1 MKTKSSNVKLLH
13 FTQSFALLLFLFLLS
28 TAAFAQPVRVS
39 GTVVDNGNS
48 PLLGVTIVEKGT
60 TNGVVTDL
68 NGNYSISVKNESSVL
83 RFSSIGLISQEIIVG
98 SKSTINVTLVEDLE
112 LLDEVVVTGYGVQK
126 KSDLTGAVSSVSG
139 EQLRRIPIASI
150 DQAMQGQAAGVNIT
164 AKSGRP
170 GEAADIQIRGISSI
184 NGTQP
189 LIVIDGIPGGDLN
202 SINPSD
208 IASIEVLKDA
218 SSAAIYGATGGNGVI
233 LISTKKGEAGRM
245 KTTFNM
251 YRGTETPV
259 NKIEMMNSQE
269 WMQVIEEGS
278 LDMTRDYTKTPM
290 LNFQPDTL
298 DTYDWQDIVFHNAL
312 SENYDFSIA
321 GGNEFSK
328 IMVST
333 SYSKQQGIITP
344 SAYERLTFRIN
355 TEQNLTDRILFDQKI
370 SFLNTRTEGF
380 DEWEWHD
387 YYSNPIYTTILMDPA
402 LPGYDANGHWSS
414 SIFSNVNP
422 LVNLDMKNRMNINN
436 ILDANFGL
444 KIYLIKGLSY
454 SGRIAGK
461 MGFGDDK
468 EYFGIYFATETDN
481 RPKDKLFQR
490 MSRTFSYSIQNLLN
504 YETTIA
510 QNHNLAI
517 MLGMEANKFW
527 GYDMSGTRLDMAS
540 SDPWMLYFDKST
552 NSTDDIQNVRGGGYI
567 GANMA
572 YFGRLNYDYMGK
584 YLLTVNVR
592 RDGSSSFGPNYRF
605 GIFPSFSVGWKFTE
619 EAFMKN
625 VEAISFGKLRF
636 GYGQTG
642 TNARSGFPFLSQVE
656 STPRFRYSVDNVT
669 TQVGTGPVQIPN
681 PEIHWE
687 SVNMS
692 NLGLD
697 LTFFNNQ
704 LSFSADLF
712 DKVNEGMLMYKEV
725 PRIAGTYYGEY
736 PEMNIGSI
744 RNMGYEITIGARK
757 KKGDLTGSV
766 NLNFSGVKNE
776 VLELATDSILAGRV
790 HTLQPTN
797 LTSVGSPV
805 AQFWGYKTDGLFREG
820 VAIEERSA
828 GRITITD
835 QPFIES
841 NGKITY
847 NNPRA
852 YYGDVRYV
860 DINNDGKI
868 NEDDKVNLG
877 SPLPKLTY
885 GFSINLEYKGFDL
898 SAFFNGTYGNKIL
911 NGTKQYTY
919 YLQGYGN
926 HAKEFTDRYIPKD
939 VVKLDE
945 NGNEKLIAA
954 ANKETD
960 IARLEPE
967 NYNKLREFFIEDGSY
982 LRLRNLVI
990 GYTIP
995 QNLTSKIKVEKVRIY
1010 GGAKNLFTL
1019 TKYTGISP
1027 DVAGKNPQDAGLG
1040 ILELGVDL
1048 GIYPVTK
1055 MYYFGVNIAF

>member
-1 MKTKSSNVKLLH
+1 MKTKSSFVKALH
-13 FTQSFALLLFLFLLS
+13 LSQCFALLLFLFLS
-28 TAAFAQPVRVS
+28 SHVVFAQSVRVA
-39 GTVVDNGNS
+39 GTVSDNNNV

-60 TNGVVTDL
+60 TNGVVTDI
-68 NGNYSISVKNESSVL
+68 NGNFAINVKDEASVL
-83 RFSSIGLISQEIIVG
+83 RITSIGFKAREIVVG
-98 SKSTINVTLVEDLE
+98 NQTMLKITLEEDLE
-112 LLDEVVVTGYGVQK
+112 VLDEVVVTGYGVQK

-139 EQLRRIPIASI
+139 ENLRRIPIATI

-189 LIVIDGIPGGDLN
+189 LIVIDGIAGGDLN

-233 LISTKKGEAGRM
+233 LISTRKGEAGKM
-245 KTTFNM
+245 KTSFNM
-251 YRGTETPV
+251 YRGMETPI

-290 LNFQPDTL
+290 LNFSPDTL
-298 DTYDWQDIVFHNAL
+298 QTYDWQDIVFHNAL
-312 SENYDFSIA
+312 SENYDLSIT
-321 GGNEFSK
+321 GGNEYSK
-328 IMVST
+328 ILVST
-333 SYSKQQGIITP
+333 SYSKQDGIISP
-344 SAYERLTFRIN
+344 SAYERFTFRVN
-355 TEQNLTDRILFDQKI
+355 SEHRLTDRVTYDQKI
-370 SFLNTRTEGF
+370 SFLNTRAEGF

-387 YYSNPIYTTILMDPA
+387 YYANPIYKTLLMDPA
-402 LPGYDANGHWSS
+402 LPAYDANGEWSS

-422 LVNLDMKNRMNINN
+422 LVSLDMKDRTNINN
-436 ILDANFGL
+436 VLEGNFGL
-444 KIYLIKGLSY
+444 KIDLIKGLSY
-454 SGRIAGK
+454 TGRFAGK
-461 MGFGDDK
+461 LGFGDDK
-468 EYFGIYFATETDN
+468 EYFGKYFATETDN

-490 MSRTFSYSIQNLLN
+490 MSRTFSYSVQNLLN

-510 QNHNLAI
+510 EQHNI
-517 MLGMEANKFW
+517 SVMLGMEANKWW

-552 NSTDDIQNVRGGGYI
+552 NSSDDIQNVRGGGYI

-572 YFGRLNYDYMGK
+572 YFGRLNYDYLGR

-592 RDGSSSFGPNYRF
+592 RDGSSSFGPNNRF
-605 GIFPSFSVGWKFTE
+605 GVFPSFSLGWKFSE
-619 EAFMKN
+619 EAFMEN
-625 VEAISFGKLRF
+625 IEAISFGKLRF

-656 STPRFRYSVDNVT
+656 STPRFRYSVDNT
-669 TQVGTGPVQIPN
+669 SSQIGTGPVQIPN
-681 PEIHWE
+681 PEIRWE

-704 LSFSADLF
+704 LSLTADLF

-725 PRIAGTYYGEY
+725 PRIAGTYYGEH
-736 PEMNIGSI
+736 PEVNIGSI

-757 KKGDLTGSV
+757 KEGELTGSV
-766 NLNFSGVKNE
+766 SLNFSGVKNE
-776 VLELATDSILAGRV
+776 VLELATDSMLAGRV

-797 LTSVGSPV
+797 ITAVGMPV

-828 GRITITD
+828 GRITILD
-835 QPFIES
+835 QPFFEYD
-841 NGKITY
+841 GKITY

-860 DINNDGKI
+860 DLNGDGRV
-868 NEDDKVNLG
+868 NEKDKVNLG
-877 SPLPKLTY
+877 SPLPKLTF

-926 HAKEFTDRYIPKD
+926 HAKEFTNRYIPKD
-939 VVKLDE
+939 IIKLDAS
-945 NGNEKLIAA
+945 GNEVLIAS
-954 ANKETD
+954 ANKDTD

-982 LRLRNLVI
+982 LRLRNIVL

-995 QNLTSKIKVEKVRIY
+995 QQLTNKIKVDKVRVY
-1010 GGAKNLFTL
+1010 AGAKNLFTL
-1019 TKYTGISP
+1019 TKYSGISP

-1048 GIYPVTK
+1048 GIYPVTQ